1 MNDPRALKDSRC
13 VATRTAMKRARNHEF
28 RALWRRIYQ
37 HLVCDDPVSLDES
50 EAVCMDISARD
61 EFNKP
66 LP

>member
-1 MNDPRALKDSRC
+1 
-13 VATRTAMKRARNHEF
+13 MKRARNHEF